1 MRNNRKDKTPY
12 AVNCNGHID
21 GMNCGLQYLSEDQY
35 LAQLNRPD
43 STWRCP
49 VCRAE
54 ASWDDDCQATNP
66 AET

>member
-12 AVNCNGHID
+12 AVYCNGYFD
-21 GMNCGLQYLSEDQY
+21 GMTCGLQFLSEDQY

-49 VCRAE
+49 KCSAD

-66 AET
+66 AED